1 VKKTD
6 RNYIEESLK
15 MKAIIFFVSVA
26 TGLAA
31 SQAAHAES
39 KNQSDWFIEAR
50 YQDSLYEGNGWKSSE
65 YDTPGSESSQF
76 QTTSSESRDS
86 LTSAGLSVGY
96 DIFDGNTSISIGYEN
111 FGSSTWKTGQFTA
124 KDGRV
129 FDSSEYPMTMH
140 NFMIEMTQ
148 FYPISENKF
157 IIALAGVG
165 QAVIKT
171 TGFAKTFSGVRF
183 AGQIQDRQVENFT
196 KRLGAG
202 MGFNLSNSVQLIGLL
217 QYSDYGR
224 AETVGHLAG
233 TSAGVT
239 YDAGIVET
247 DVNAVEASI
256 RLRYR
261 F

>member
-1 VKKTD
+1 
-6 RNYIEESLK
+6 
-15 MKAIIFFVSVA
+15 MKVIIFLFSVA
-26 TGLAA
+26 MGLAA
-31 SQAAHAES
+31 SHSVQAEP
-39 KNQSDWFIEAR
+39 KNHNNWFIEAR
-50 YQDSLYEGNGWKSSE
+50 YQGSLYEGNGWKSSE
-65 YDTPGSESSQF
+65 YDTPGTSSSQF
-76 QTTSSESRDS
+76 QTTSSESRDN

-96 DIFDGNTSISIGYEN
+96 VIFDGNTSISIGYEN

-148 FYPISENKF
+148 FYPIDKTKF
-157 IIALAGVG
+157 LIALAGVG
-165 QAVIKT
+165 QAIIKT
-171 TGFAKTFSGVRF
+171 TGYAKTFSGVRY
-183 AGQIQDRQVENFT
+183 AGQVQDRQVENVT

-202 MGFNLSNSVQLIGLL
+202 MGLNLNSSVQLIGLL

-224 AETVGHLAG
+224 AETVGHVAG
-233 TSAGVT
+233 TSVGVT

-261 F
+261 L

>member
-1 VKKTD
+1 MPRRTTLFLVCAFEVVL
-6 RNYIEESLK
+6 IL
-15 MKAIIFFVSVA
+15 FFVAWSA
-26 TGLAA
+26 LAETE
-31 SQAAHAES
+31 H
-39 KNQSDWFIEAR
+39 KNSWFIEGR
-50 YQDSLYEGNGWKSSE
+50 YQGSLYEGNGWESSE
-65 YDTPGSESSQF
+65 YDTPGSSSSQF
-76 QTTSSESRDS
+76 QTTSSESRDN

-148 FYPISENKF
+148 FYPIDETKF
-157 IIALAGVG
+157 LIALVGVG
-165 QAVIKT
+165 QAIIKT
-171 TGFAKTFSGVRF
+171 TGYAKTFSGVRY
-183 AGQIQDRQVENFT
+183 AGQVQDRRVENVT

-202 MGFNLSNSVQLIGLL
+202 MGLNLNPSVQLIGLL

-224 AETVGHLAG
+224 AETVGHVAG
-233 TSAGVT
+233 TSVGVT

-247 DVNAVEASI
+247 VVNAVEASI

>member
-1 VKKTD
+1 MTRRTTLFLVCGFEVLL
-6 RNYIEESLK
+6 IL
-15 MKAIIFFVSVA
+15 FFVAWSA
-26 TGLAA
+26 LAET
-31 SQAAHAES
+31 QD
-39 KNQSDWFIEAR
+39 KNSWFIEAR
-50 YQDSLYEGNGWKSSE
+50 YQGSLYEGNGWESSE
-65 YDTPGSESSQF
+65 YDTPGSSSSQF
-76 QTTSSESRDS
+76 QTTSSESRDK

-148 FYPISENKF
+148 FYPIDETKF
-157 IIALAGVG
+157 LIALAGVG
-165 QAVIKT
+165 QAIIKT
-171 TGFAKTFSGVRF
+171 TGYAKTFSGVRY
-183 AGQIQDRQVENFT
+183 AGQVQDRRVENVT

-202 MGFNLSNSVQLIGLL
+202 MGLNLNPSVQLIGLL

-224 AETVGHLAG
+224 AETVGHVAG
-233 TSAGVT
+233 TSVGVT
-239 YDAGIVET
+239 YDSGIVET
-247 DVNAVEASI
+247 DVNAIEASI
-256 RLRYR
+256 RLRYL